1 MALNSH
7 LEHNDMTDIL
17 THQPIPAPSQA
28 KLAAAELIGKVN
40 SEILRR
46 AGEHI
51 DGWRAFWEHPQAT
64 AFEIA
69 NEMNGDAEK
78 FFRLS
83 EANLQAIAG
92 MAQIVGRP
100 LSDFVPAQYQ
110 SRPQVVTYTGGGY
123 VRIG

>member
-1 MALNSH
+1 
-7 LEHNDMTDIL
+7 MTDIL
-17 THQPIPAPSQA
+17 THQPIPAPPQA

-64 AFEIA
+64 AAEIA
-69 NEMNGDAEK
+69 AEMNGDAER

-83 EANLQAIAG
+83 EGNLQAIAA
-92 MAQIVGRP
+92 MAAIVGRP
-100 LSDFVPAQYQ
+100 VTDFVPIKYTT
-110 SRPQVVTYTGGGY
+110 RPQTVMFIGNGY
-123 VRIG
+123 VQIGS

>member
-1 MALNSH
+1 
-7 LEHNDMTDIL
+7 MTDIL
-17 THQPIPAPSQA
+17 THQPIPQPSQA

-40 SEILRR
+40 SEIIRR

-64 AFEIA
+64 ASEIA

-92 MAQIVGRP
+92 MATIVGRP

-110 SRPQVVTYTGGGY
+110 SRPQTVTFIGGGY